1 MTQWPWEAQILVLLQ
16 TFEIFV
22 EGGRCSWKL
31 WLLSKIPVGTS
42 FVSESWLK
50 VQENT
55 LGHVTNLTTTYFG
68 SNFLAKTYIPTGLSL
83 CVLHYLNWNF
93 SSASISFHKWLTVH
107 GGFKNV
113 DALKFLIF
121 LRSSQAALMYYFS
134 LSYTAKSHPKRNVTH
149 LKTFS
154 RKSFLKERKN

>member
-1 MTQWPWEAQILVLLQ
+1 MAVIKNSCWDIFSLGILV
-16 TFEIFV
+16 
-22 EGGRCSWKL
+22 
-31 WLLSKIPVGTS
+31 
-42 FVSESWLK
+42 ESS
-50 VQENT
+50 ENT

-93 SSASISFHKWLTVH
+93 SYASISFHKWLTVQS
-107 GGFKNV
+107 GFRNV

-134 LSYTAKSHPKRNVTH
+134 LSYTAKSHPKRKVTSQD
-149 LKTFS
+149 LFENKFPK
-154 RKSFLKERKN
+154 RKKELTS